1 MGKTSGIQGTS
12 PVAVVIF
19 LIDHNLKGHAR
30 ILLGSIAGQGW
41 LDVVPIRFVMF
52 EEMGLAIDSNDRV
65 VWRVA
70 QKNQMILL
78 TANRSMKD
86 EDSLEQVMREENAP
100 SSLPVVTIGS
110 ADRVLNDSSYRDL
123 CVDRIVE
130 IAIYIANYMGARRIF
145 IP

>member
-1 MGKTSGIQGTS
+1 M
-12 PVAVVIF
+12 IF
-19 LIDHNLKGHAR
+19 LVDHNFKGHAR
-30 ILLGSIAGQGW
+30 ILLGSIASQGW

-52 EEMGLAIDSNDRV
+52 EEVGLSIDSSDRV

-70 QKNQMILL
+70 QENQMILL

-86 EDSLEQVMREENAP
+86 EDSLEQVMREENTQD
-100 SSLPVVTIGS
+100 SLPVVTIGN
-110 ADRVLNDSSYRDL
+110 ADRVLNDSIYRER

-130 IAIYIANYMGARRIF
+130 IAIYTANYMGARRVF

>member
-12 PVAVVIF
+12 SATDMIF
-19 LIDHNLKGHAR
+19 LVDHNFKGQAR
-30 ILLGSIAGQGW
+30 ILLGSIASQGW

-52 EEMGLAIDSNDRV
+52 EEVGLSIDSNDRV

-70 QKNQMILL
+70 QENQMILL

-86 EDSLEQVMREENAP
+86 EDSLEQVMREENTQN
-100 SSLPVVTIGS
+100 SLPVVTIS
-110 ADRVLNDSSYRDL
+110 NADRVLNDSSYRER

-130 IAIYIANYMGARRIF
+130 IAIYTANYIGARRVF

>member
-1 MGKTSGIQGTS
+1 M
-12 PVAVVIF
+12 IF
-19 LIDHNLKGHAR
+19 LVDHNFKGHAR
-30 ILLGSIAGQGW
+30 ILLGSIASQGW

-52 EEMGLAIDSNDRV
+52 EEMGLSIDSSDRV

-70 QKNQMILL
+70 QENQMLLL

-86 EDSLEQVMREENAP
+86 EDSLEQVMREENTQN
-100 SSLPVVTIGS
+100 SLPVVTIGN
-110 ADRVLNDSSYRDL
+110 ADRVLNDSSYRER

-130 IAIYIANYMGARRIF
+130 IAIYTANYMGARRVF

>member
-1 MGKTSGIQGTS
+1 
-12 PVAVVIF
+12 
-19 LIDHNLKGHAR
+19 
-30 ILLGSIAGQGW
+30 
-41 LDVVPIRFVMF
+41 MF
-52 EEMGLAIDSNDRV
+52 EEVGLSIDSNDRV

-86 EDSLEQVMREENAP
+86 EDSLEQVMRDENTQ
-100 SSLPVVTIGS
+100 SSLPVVTIGN
-110 ADRVLNDSSYRDL
+110 ADRVLNDSIYRER

-130 IAIYIANYMGARRIF
+130 IAIYTANYMGARRVF

>member
-1 MGKTSGIQGTS
+1 M
-12 PVAVVIF
+12 IF
-19 LIDHNLKGHAR
+19 LVDHNFKGHAR
-30 ILLGSIAGQGW
+30 ILLGSIASQGW

-52 EEMGLAIDSNDRV
+52 EEVGLSIDSNDRV

-70 QKNQMILL
+70 QENQMILL

-86 EDSLEQVMREENAP
+86 EDSLEQVMREENTQN
-100 SSLPVVTIGS
+100 SLPVVTIGN
-110 ADRVLNDSSYRDL
+110 ADRVLNDSSYRER

-130 IAIYIANYMGARRIF
+130 IAIYTANYMGARRVF

>member
-1 MGKTSGIQGTS
+1 M
-12 PVAVVIF
+12 IF
-19 LIDHNLKGHAR
+19 LVDHNLKGHAR
-30 ILLGSIAGQGW
+30 ILLGSIAEQGW

-52 EEMGLAIDSNDRV
+52 DEVELSINSTDRV

-86 EDSLEQVMREENAP
+86 ENSLEQVMREENTQ
-100 SSLPVVTIGS
+100 SSLPVVTIGK
-110 ADRVLNDSSYRDL
+110 ADRVLNDSIYREC
-123 CVDRIVE
+123 CVERIVE
-130 IAIYIANYMGARRIF
+130 IAIYTANYMGARRVF

>member
-1 MGKTSGIQGTS
+1 M
-12 PVAVVIF
+12 IF
-19 LIDHNLKGHAR
+19 LVDHNFKGHAR
-30 ILLGSIAGQGW
+30 ILLGSIASQGW

-52 EEMGLAIDSNDRV
+52 EEVGLSIDSSDRV

-70 QKNQMILL
+70 QENQMLLL

-86 EDSLEQVMREENAP
+86 EDSLEQVMREENTQN
-100 SSLPVVTIGS
+100 SLPVVTIGN
-110 ADRVLNDSSYRDL
+110 ADRVLNDSSYRER

-130 IAIYIANYMGARRIF
+130 IAIYTANYMGARRVF